1 MPTHR
6 GLSAMPW
13 HFWYTGGLGHCRS
26 ASRRERSFLRDNS
39 FIIREVSLAE
49 NLGPVTESLS
59 YWMGVAT
66 HSTGWCVYSDL
77 PPGPAPSGH
86 VAVCVRE

>member
-1 MPTHR
+1 M
-6 GLSAMPW
+6 
-13 HFWYTGGLGHCRS
+13 
-26 ASRRERSFLRDNS
+26 
-39 FIIREVSLAE
+39 SLAE
-49 NLGPVTESLS
+49 NLGPVTKSLS

-86 VAVCVRE
+86 VAVCVRLRVCEPVGGMLGHEEGYYLSKN